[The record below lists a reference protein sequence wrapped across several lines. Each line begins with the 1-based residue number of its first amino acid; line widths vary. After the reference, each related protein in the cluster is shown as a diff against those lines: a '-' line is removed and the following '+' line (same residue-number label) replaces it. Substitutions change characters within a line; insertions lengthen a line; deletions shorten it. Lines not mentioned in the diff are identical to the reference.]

1 MSTQE
6 MRRSERMNAMRVLL
20 KKYNLEEDA
29 DKLGSQLQT
38 IRDIGCINQ
47 EDVNSYKLKGSVAQ
61 YMDIFKQETGKY
73 PASYNKRFFH
83 GVWAIF
89 GQILHG
95 FLQRFRAFLEEQ
107 IKMEEEKLKETIKA
121 KTTLVVKD
129 LQDKTLEVPM
139 CCPITKDLF
148 KDPVISKVTGHS
160 YEREYIE
167 KWLVNHSFC
176 PVTKIRM
183 TSADL
188 VHNRS
193 LKDVVEAFKA
203 QTLS

>member
-1 MSTQE
+1 
-6 MRRSERMNAMRVLL
+6 MRVLL
-20 KKYNLEEDA
+20 SKYNLEEDA
-29 DKLGSQLQT
+29 DKLGPQLQT
-38 IRDIGCINQ
+38 IRDLGYINQ
-47 EDVNSYKLKGSVAQ
+47 RWVNSFKLKGSVAQ

-73 PASYNKRFFH
+73 PAGYNKGFFR

-95 FLQRFRAFLEEQ
+95 FLKRVRAFLEEQ

-139 CCPITKDLF
+139 CCPISRDVF

-167 KWLVNHSFC
+167 KWLVNHSYC
-176 PVTKIRM
+176 PLTKKRM

-188 VHNRS
+188 VPNYA
-193 LKDVVEAFKA
+193 LAGVVEAFKA
-203 QTLS
+203 LGVA